1 MTTQVDQYFLVG
13 CGRCSLGGTPDC
25 KVHSWTTELALLRS
39 LVLETELREEVKWG
53 VPCYTYEQKNV
64 LLLSAFKEYCTI
76 SFFKGVLLDDPENL
90 LQKPGPNSQASR
102 VLRFTSIAEIE
113 PVIDEVKALVQGAI
127 AVEMVGREVVFNK
140 NPEPIPEELKQRF
153 KEDPPLKNAF
163 ESLTPGRQRG
173 YILYF
178 SSPKQSKTRVARIE
192 KSVGKILR
200 GEGLHDKY
208 QRRR

>member
-1 MTTQVDQYFLVG
+1 
-13 CGRCSLGGTPDC
+13 
-25 KVHSWTTELALLRS
+25 
-39 LVLETELREEVKWG
+39 
-53 VPCYTYEQKNV
+53 
-64 LLLSAFKEYCTI
+64 
-76 SFFKGVLLDDPENL
+76 
-90 LQKPGPNSQASR
+90 
-102 VLRFTSIAEIE
+102 
-113 PVIDEVKALVQGAI
+113 
-127 AVEMVGREVVFNK
+127 

>member
-113 PVIDEVKALVQGAI
+113 P
-127 AVEMVGREVVFNK
+127 
-140 NPEPIPEELKQRF
+140 
-153 KEDPPLKNAF
+153 
-163 ESLTPGRQRG
+163 
-173 YILYF
+173 
-178 SSPKQSKTRVARIE
+178 
-192 KSVGKILR
+192 
-200 GEGLHDKY
+200 
-208 QRRR
+208 